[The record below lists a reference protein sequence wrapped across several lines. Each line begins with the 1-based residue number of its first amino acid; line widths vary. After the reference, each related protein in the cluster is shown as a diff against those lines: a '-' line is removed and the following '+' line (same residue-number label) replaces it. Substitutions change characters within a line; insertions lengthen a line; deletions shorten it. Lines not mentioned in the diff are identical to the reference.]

1 MRTHDGPARRDAT
14 GGGSTAAAV
23 RRGGG
28 WRRGGLLGVVALA
41 AVLVACSSDDAGFDR
56 TDSDT
61 GGFGDEVSDDAW
73 DDQDAGFDEAPEAV
87 EDGELEGSTDS
98 EGAGP
103 QIIRTATLTL
113 EVADATTAADDVTL
127 IARERGGYV
136 AETDLERDDQGV
148 VRGVMVLRVPSA
160 ELDAAVEALD
170 ELAVAVPVRRVEE
183 VDVTSQVVDIR
194 ARITNLTA
202 YEAELTELLTD
213 VRERTS
219 RTDDLLQVFQQVQQ
233 VRSEID
239 RLQAQL
245 DSLSDRVALSTI
257 TVTLRPS
264 ASAIPVTDPTWNPS
278 DTARE
283 ALSATAD
290 AFTAIADVVIR
301 LVLTVL
307 PILLV
312 LALPLVLLGL
322 VLRWLLRR
330 RDTTTHD
337 GDSEPPPPTGAPVS
351 VASGAPRTDDGPT
364 PEDPPDTAP

>member
-1 MRTHDGPARRDAT
+1 MRTHDEPGRRDGAR
-14 GGGSTAAAV
+14 GGAQAAAV
-23 RRGGG
+23 RQRRR
-28 WRRGGLLGVVALA
+28 RRGGALIAVSALA
-41 AVLVACSSDDAGFDR
+41 AVLVACSSDDFDR
-56 TDSDT
+56 TATDS
-61 GGFGDEVSDDAW
+61 GGFGEEVSDDAF
-73 DDQDAGFDEAPEAV
+73 DDEDAGFDEAPESGQ
-87 EDGELEGSTDS
+87 DGELEGSTDS

-127 IARERGGYV
+127 IARDRGGYV

-183 VDVTSQVVDIR
+183 VDVTSQVVDLR

-245 DSLSDRVALSTI
+245 DSFSDRVALSTI

-264 ASAIPVTDPTWNPS
+264 VGAIPVTDPTWNPS

-290 AFTAIADVVIR
+290 ALTAIADVVIR
-301 LVLTVL
+301 LALTVL

-312 LALPLVLLGL
+312 LALPLVLLG
-322 VLRWLLRR
+322 VGLRWLLRR
-330 RDTTTHD
+330 RDTAPHAEDT
-337 GDSEPPPPTGAPVS
+337 ELPPPTGEPVS
-351 VASGAPRTDDGPT
+351 VASGTPQTDDEPT
-364 PEDPPDTAP
+364 PEGPPPAAP